1 MHRNQPVTRPKD
13 GGKTMLLA
21 INPHNPQKRLINK
34 VVEVLDQGGLIIYP
48 TDTFYG
54 IGCDL
59 FNKRAITRV
68 YQLKRRPLTKP
79 FSFVCAD
86 LKDISIYAKV
96 SNNAY
101 RIMKRSLPGPY
112 TFILEGTRLVP
123 KLMLTSRRTVG
134 IRVPNNKICLSI
146 VKGLGRPI
154 ISTSVTLAEPSEIN
168 DIYASSVGIVIDG
181 GVISYEPST
190 VISLVDDNPEVIR
203 EGKGE
208 IDFL

>member
-1 MHRNQPVTRPKD
+1 
-13 GGKTMLLA
+13 MLVS
-21 INPHNPQKRLINK
+21 INPDNPQKRLIDK
-34 VVEVLDQGGLIIYP
+34 VVQVLDQGGLIIYP

-59 FNKRAITRV
+59 FQKKSIQRI

-79 FSFVCAD
+79 FSFVCAN
-86 LKDISIYAKV
+86 LKDISLYAQV
-96 SNNAY
+96 SNHAY

-123 KLMLTSRRTVG
+123 KLMLTRRRTVG

-146 VKGLGRPI
+146 VKNLGRPI
-154 ISTSVTLAEPSEIN
+154 ISTSVPLDEPSVIH
-168 DIYASSVGIVIDG
+168 DTYSSLVETVIDG

-190 VISLVDDNPEVIR
+190 VVSLIDDRAEVIR

-208 IDFL
+208 INFI

>member
-1 MHRNQPVTRPKD
+1 
-13 GGKTMLLA
+13 MLIS
-21 INPHNPQKRLINK
+21 INPKNPQKRLVNK
-34 VVEVLDQGGLIIYP
+34 VVEVLERGGLIVYP

-59 FNKRAITRV
+59 FNKRAITRI

-96 SNNAY
+96 SNYAY
-101 RIMKRSLPGPY
+101 RVMRRSLPGPY

-134 IRVPNNKICLSI
+134 IRVPNNKICLAI
-146 VKGLGRPI
+146 VKSLGRPI
-154 ISTSVTLAEPSEIN
+154 ISTSINLAEPSEIH
-168 DIYASSVGIVIDG
+168 DTYSSSVEIVIDG

-190 VISLVDDNPEVIR
+190 VISLVDDNPEVLR

-208 IDFL
+208 INFI

>member
-1 MHRNQPVTRPKD
+1 
-13 GGKTMLLA
+13 MLLS
-21 INPHNPQKRLINK
+21 INPENPQKRLITK
-34 VVEVLDQGGLIIYP
+34 VVEVLDQGGVVIYP

-59 FNKRAITRV
+59 FNKKPIRRV
-68 YQLKRRPLTKP
+68 YQLKKRPLSKP
-79 FSFVCAD
+79 FSFICAD
-86 LKDISIYAKV
+86 LKDISLYAQV

-101 RIMKRSLPGPY
+101 RIMKRTLPGPY
-112 TFILEGTRLVP
+112 TFVLEGTRLVP
-123 KLMLTSRRTVG
+123 KLMLTSRKTVG

-146 VKGLGRPI
+146 VKQLGRPI
-154 ISTSVTLAEPSEIN
+154 ISTSIN
-168 DIYASSVGIVIDG
+168 SKDPAIIHDEYASLVDMVIDG

-203 EGKGE
+203 EGKGG

>member
-1 MHRNQPVTRPKD
+1 
-13 GGKTMLLA
+13 MLLS
-21 INPHNPQKRLINK
+21 INPDNPQRRLIDK
-34 VVEVLDQGGLIIYP
+34 VVQVLDQGGLIIYP

-59 FNKRAITRV
+59 FQKKSIQRI

-79 FSFVCAD
+79 FSFVCAN
-86 LKDISIYAKV
+86 LKDISLYAQV
-96 SNNAY
+96 SNHAY

-123 KLMLTSRRTVG
+123 KLMLTRRRTVG

-146 VKGLGRPI
+146 VKNLGRPI
-154 ISTSVTLAEPSEIN
+154 ISTSVPLDEPSVIHDTYPSLVEM
-168 DIYASSVGIVIDG
+168 VIDG

-190 VISLVDDNPEVIR
+190 VVSLIDDRAEVIR

-208 IDFL
+208 INFI